1 MDKPESDKRICVMK
15 KEYRLSRVILVVL
28 AMITALILCPNADYT
43 EKQIVTALFCL
54 AALLASFPGIRVS
67 RKMIQI
73 GDRIPNILLRILYYI
88 GLPVGSLAI
97 AALVGVGCIIV
108 LGNLPLSNK
117 LRIAAGQ
124 FMFILVFVSA
134 LFVYLIV
141 PWLQTII
148 VLLLK
153 KILKK

>member
-1 MDKPESDKRICVMK
+1 MK

-28 AMITALILCPNADYT
+28 ALITMLILCKNIDYT
-43 EKQIVTALFCL
+43 VKRIAGFLFCL
-54 AALLASFPGIRVS
+54 AALLASFAGTRVS
-67 RKMIQI
+67 RKMIQT

-97 AALVGVGCIIV
+97 AALVGSGGIIV

-141 PWLQTII
+141 PYFQTII
-148 VLLLK
+148 VLLLR
-153 KILKK
+153 KILQK